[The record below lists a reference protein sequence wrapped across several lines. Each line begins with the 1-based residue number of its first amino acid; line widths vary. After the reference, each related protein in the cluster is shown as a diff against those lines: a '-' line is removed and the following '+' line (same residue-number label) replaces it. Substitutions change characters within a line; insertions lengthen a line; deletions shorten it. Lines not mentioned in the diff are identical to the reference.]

1 MPTLCPLGKTNDN
14 TWSLPGLPSANHQF
28 SDTFTILTPV
38 PKTGA
43 KIVSLTEPTKKTV
56 GRKRTGHALRPDEP
70 DQIKKKVA
78 SAVTDSEA
86 VIRSSPDKPG
96 VSNLLTI
103 HSALSGQ
110 SIGELE
116 ESYAGKGYGSLKED
130 LTEIISSSLR
140 PVREKYHDLIQDK
153 AYLKSVLAQGAAA
166 AQKRAYRVLGK
177 VYRKVGFP
185 ERERT

>member
-1 MPTLCPLGKTNDN
+1 M
-14 TWSLPGLPSANHQF
+14 
-28 SDTFTILTPV
+28 
-38 PKTGA
+38 
-43 KIVSLTEPTKKTV
+43 
-56 GRKRTGHALRPDEP
+56 
-70 DQIKKKVA
+70 
-78 SAVTDSEA
+78 TDSEA

-116 ESYAGKGYGSLKED
+116 ERYAGKGYGSLKED
-130 LTEIISSSLR
+130 LTEIISGSLR
-140 PVREKYHDLIQDK
+140 PVREKYHDLIKDK

-177 VYRKVGFP
+177 VY
-185 ERERT
+185 